1 MLKKIKKIKRR
12 VIIINSIVTAFV
24 ILMWI
29 IGLIN
34 VSLQTILLFIIQRT
48 LYLQLLTL
56 IIFALICSGLEFIY
70 REK

>member
-56 IIFALICSGLEFIY
+56 IIFALIFSGLEFMY